1 MITNALKIAY
11 GSSKLPL
18 KIGGLELACYILSD
32 KQHVLPIAG
41 IQKILGYEGK
51 SETWLLHILIS
62 ISKFEKIPKELLQAY
77 EHPVKIEINPTKTNI
92 EISNTIDSTAFLETC
107 QTIVDAKNNG
117 LLGAN
122 LIKISKPAALIIE
135 QTKHQNIDALIDDA
149 TGYQTYK
156 TQVMLSFEQYLHN
169 QLEDEAVF
177 WLKTIADDFYNV
189 LFKIHNQDWPLMK
202 TSPEIMGSLIYDL
215 IFCRINTEILS
226 ELRAKAPKRV
236 YLRKGHRMQNNENLK
251 LKGYIDD
258 LMALLRTAEHNW
270 FIFLQLLNRTYPI
283 QNHYSSAVKFKKQL
297 PKKEPLSSFNNYL
310 KKLI

>member
-62 ISKFEKIPKELLQAY
+62 ISKFEKIPKELLEAY
-77 EHPVKIEINPTKTNI
+77 EHPVKIEINATKNNI
-92 EISNTIDSTAFLETC
+92 EILNAIDSTAFLETC

-122 LIKISKPAALIIE
+122 LIKISKPASLILE
-135 QTKHQNIDALIDDA
+135 HTKHKSIDVLIDDA

-156 TQVMLSFEQYLHN
+156 TQVMLSFEQYMHS

-177 WLKTIADDFYNV
+177 WLKTIADDFYLV
-189 LFKIHNQDWPLMK
+189 LFKIHNQDWHLMK

-226 ELRAKAPKRV
+226 ELRAKAPKRA
-236 YLRKGHRMQNNENLK
+236 YLRKGNRPQDNENPK
-251 LKGYIDD
+251 LKEYIDD
-258 LMALLRTAEHNW
+258 IMALLKTTAHNW

-283 QNHYSSAVKFKKQL
+283 QNHYSSMVKFKKPL
-297 PKKEPLSSFNNYL
+297 SKKEPLSSFNNYL
-310 KKLI
+310 KKLT